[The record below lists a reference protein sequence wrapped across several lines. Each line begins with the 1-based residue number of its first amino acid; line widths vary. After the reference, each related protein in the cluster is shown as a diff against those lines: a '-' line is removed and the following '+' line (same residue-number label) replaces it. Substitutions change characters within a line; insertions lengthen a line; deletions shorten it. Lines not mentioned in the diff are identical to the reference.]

1 MIFRT
6 LSNWVLEFE
15 KWAPSTIV
23 VPYKGSPGVRRVVQ
37 SQMKSSKY
45 NVLLTTYE
53 YVIKD
58 KAILAKVSLR
68 TNFKI
73 KFELDSM

>member
-1 MIFRT
+1 M
-6 LSNWVLEFE
+6 LEFE

-23 VPYKGSPGVRRVVQ
+23 VPYKGSPGVRRVLQ
-37 SQMKSSKY
+37 NLIKSSKY

-58 KAILAKVSLR
+58 KAILAKVSPTTM
-68 TNFKI
+68 TNF
-73 KFELDSM
+73 